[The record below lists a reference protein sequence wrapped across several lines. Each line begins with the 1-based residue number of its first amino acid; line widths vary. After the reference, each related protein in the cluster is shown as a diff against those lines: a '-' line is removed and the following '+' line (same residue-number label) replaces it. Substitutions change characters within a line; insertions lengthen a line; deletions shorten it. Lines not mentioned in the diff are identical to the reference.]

1 MAKRLT
7 KISNPKEESTTVY
20 CEDLDHIGSRIITG
34 DIWLSYPDF
43 IYRCTDC
50 EEKKEKSKRKGTRT

>member
-1 MAKRLT
+1 MAKGSP
-7 KISNPKEESTTVY
+7 KIGNPKEESTAY
-20 CEDLDHIGSRIITG
+20 CEDPDHIGSRIITG

-50 EEKKEKSKRKGTRT
+50 EERKQKSNGKETKK